1 MYESGEGNR
10 AGSFSW
16 TTSQH
21 GGGDIEEYN
30 ATYNTEQWRRTVLED
45 RGRDGDGTGIRRGRR
60 EREKERVT
68 FCCLY

>member
-1 MYESGEGNR
+1 MSLEKEIVLGAFPGQRHSM
-10 AGSFSW
+10 
-16 TTSQH
+16 